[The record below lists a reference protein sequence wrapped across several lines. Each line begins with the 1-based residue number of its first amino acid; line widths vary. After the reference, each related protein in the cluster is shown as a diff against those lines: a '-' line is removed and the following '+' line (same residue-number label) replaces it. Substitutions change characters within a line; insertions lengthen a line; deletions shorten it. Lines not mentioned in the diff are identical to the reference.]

1 MPSLLLLEDDLL
13 TATALRDGLVAL
25 GWTVRVEA
33 DGVSALRV
41 IQADPPDAMIA
52 DLVLPGLD
60 GLGVC
65 AQVRLQPQGAGL
77 PIVATSSRA
86 EAEVAARA
94 AGADGFLAKPVD
106 PAAAHALL
114 TSLVA
119 RRSLAHAV
127 PVPEPLDAA
136 GESESGALA
145 PGWLPPLLRRLW
157 RDRFTGALDVTGPSG
172 FAARVYLQQGF
183 PTASRSPDRATE
195 FGEVLRSL
203 GLAGDAN
210 LDAVVREGAGGGGP
224 LTLGERLVHGGVLA
238 RAEVEKALREQVL
251 QRTLAA
257 ARAEQGT
264 WRLLPSGALGFAGFD
279 VHPIAI
285 EWRLGAQAPT
295 LPGTGF
301 RAARATAPVLTPEVW
316 DCLDPAGAMVRVRSL
331 LAAGAQVGE
340 VLAEGPE
347 AERLLGLVFAYGALR
362 LTVDVAGVSFGEEA
376 QQDVLAALVAEH
388 RLLADANHYA
398 VLGVGPGATDREV
411 NAAAQGAMAAL
422 ERASGIMFDGGSR
435 QRIRDLQA
443 RVREA
448 ARVLGDSS
456 RRGVYDALLDG
467 PQLRSSARPVPEGA
481 GAEELAEYG
490 RQLLAAAK
498 PVTALPV
505 LARSLATADEDD
517 PDVLALLGRARAL
530 ACPGDVTAGEDLLRR
545 ALRLDPRC
553 ELALVYLGD
562 QLAGA
567 PGGAA
572 EAHRCYRS
580 ALGHN
585 PECAAASEGLRGL
598 QAKVDR

>member
-1 MPSLLLLEDDLL
+1 MPALLLLEDDLL

-25 GWTVRVEA
+25 GWTVTVES
-33 DGVSALRV
+33 DGVSALRA

-65 AQVRLQPQGAGL
+65 AQVRLQPHGAAL

-94 AGADGFLAKPVD
+94 AGADGFLAKPVTA
-106 PAAAHALL
+106 AAAHALL
-114 TSLVA
+114 SALVA
-119 RRSLAHAV
+119 RRSLVHAV
-127 PVPEPLDAA
+127 PVPEPLGA
-136 GESESGALA
+136 GPESESGVLG

-157 RDRFTGALDVTGPSG
+157 RDRFTGALDVAGPGG
-172 FAARVYLQQGF
+172 FAVRVYLQQGF
-183 PTASRSPDRATE
+183 PTAARSGDRTTE

-203 GLAGDAN
+203 GLAVDAN
-210 LDAVVREGAGGGGP
+210 LDAVVREGAISGGA

-251 QRTLAA
+251 LRALGAG
-257 ARAEQGT
+257 RAEQGT
-264 WRLLPSGALGFAGFD
+264 WRLLPTGALGFAGFD
-279 VHPIAI
+279 VHPIAV
-285 EWRLGAQAPT
+285 EWRLGAHAPN

-301 RAARATAPVLTPEVW
+301 RAARATAPLLTQEVW

-331 LAAGAQVGE
+331 LAAAAQVGE
-340 VLAEGPE
+340 LLAEGPE

-422 ERASGIMFDGGSR
+422 ERASGIMFDAGSR
-435 QRIRDLQA
+435 QRIRELQA

-448 ARVLGDSS
+448 ARVLGDLA

-490 RQLLAAAK
+490 RQLLAMEKSVA
-498 PVTALPV
+498 ALPV
-505 LARSLATADEDD
+505 LARSLGMADEDD
-517 PDVLALLGRARAL
+517 PDVLALLARARAL
-530 ACPGDVTAGEDLLRR
+530 ACPGDTTAGEDLLRR

-562 QLAGA
+562 QLSRAR
-567 PGGAA
+567 GGAA
-572 EAHRCYRS
+572 EAHLCYRT

-585 PECAAASEGLRGL
+585 PECAAASEGLRAL

>member
-1 MPSLLLLEDDLL
+1 MPALLLLEDDLL

-25 GWTVRVEA
+25 GWAVRVES
-33 DGVSALRV
+33 DGVSALRAV
-41 IQADPPDAMIA
+41 QADPPDAMIA
-52 DLVLPGLD
+52 DLVVPGLD

-65 AQVRLQPQGAGL
+65 AQVRLQPHGATL
-77 PIVATSSRA
+77 PMVATSSRA
-86 EAEVAARA
+86 EAESAARA

-106 PAAAHALL
+106 PAVAHALL
-114 TSLVA
+114 VSLVA

-127 PVPEPLDAA
+127 PVPEPLGAG
-136 GESESGALA
+136 GESEGGALA

-157 RDRFTGALDVTGPSG
+157 RDRFTGALDVTGPAG
-172 FAARVYLQQGF
+172 FSTRVYLQQGF
-183 PTASRSPDRATE
+183 PTASRSGDRATE

-210 LDAVVREGAGGGGP
+210 LDAVVREGAGAGA

-251 QRTLAA
+251 LRTLGAG
-257 ARAEQGT
+257 RAEQGS
-264 WRLLPSGALGFAGFD
+264 WRLSPSGALGFAGFD
-279 VHPIAI
+279 VHPVAI
-285 EWRLGAQAPT
+285 EWRLGASAPT

-340 VLAEGPE
+340 LLAEGPE
-347 AERLLGLVFAYGALR
+347 AERLLGLVFAYGGLR

-398 VLGVGPGATDREV
+398 VLGVGPAASDREV
-411 NAAAQGAMAAL
+411 SAAAQGAMAAL
-422 ERASGIMFDGGSR
+422 ERASGIMFDAGSR

-443 RVREA
+443 RIREA
-448 ARVLGDSS
+448 ARVLGDAA

-467 PQLRSSARPVPEGA
+467 PQLRSGARPVPEGA
-481 GAEELAEYG
+481 AAEELAEYG
-490 RQLLAAAK
+490 RQLLAAAR
-498 PVTALPV
+498 PVAALPV

-530 ACPGDVTAGEDLLRR
+530 ACPGDATAGEDLLRR
-545 ALRLDPRC
+545 ALRLDPKC

-567 PGGAA
+567 PGGAT
-572 EAHRCYRS
+572 EAHLCYRT
-580 ALGHN
+580 ALGQN
-585 PECAAASEGLRGL
+585 PECVAASEGLRTL